1 MKTGFAHDV
10 VVQRGAGA
18 YICGEE
24 TGLLESLE
32 GKKGQPR
39 KKPPFPAQYGAF
51 GMPTTVNNVET
62 FSHVPHIVKHGAE
75 WFRKLGTE
83 KSPGTTIFGVSGHV
97 ARPGLYELP
106 LGTRLDEIVFEH
118 AGGVPGGRK
127 LKGVIPGGMSMPI
140 LPAGQLDVPMA
151 NEFLRERK
159 TMLGTG
165 GIMVMDETTCMVRV
179 ACVISYFFRDESC
192 GQCTQCREGTGWMH
206 KIIERIE
213 RGAGREGRPRHPA
226 RRRRQDG
233 GPDDLRL
240 RRRRGLAGAG
250 PAAPLPRGFRGARP
264 RAQVPLPREL
274 RALMPRITVDDVEIE
289 VPAGR
294 TLLQALDDV
303 GLLMN
308 GVEIPHYCWHPKL
321 SIDGSCRLCQV
332 EIQGMPKL
340 QIACNTPV
348 TDGMIVRTQ
357 VDSVRRAREGVM
369 ELLLVNHPLD
379 CPICDQAGECKLQ
392 DYAYEYGMTRVA
404 HARAAPRAQEERRS
418 RARRSSSTRSAAS
431 CAAAACASR
440 ARSPAP
446 ASSRC

>member
-1 MKTGFAHDV
+1 VLKAPHVTGYLTEHFADDAFGTLDGYVERGGYQAARKALGMTPEAVVELVKAAGLQGRGGAGFGTGLKWSFMPKSTDKPKFLVCNADESEPGSFKDRLLMERGPHQMLEGILIAAFATGAAKTFIYIRGEYAFPADQVERAVAEAYAKGYLGKNIMKSGFAHDV

-62 FSHVPHIVKHGAE
+62 FSHVPHILAKGAE
-75 WFRKLGTE
+75 WFRGFGTE

-151 NEFLRERK
+151 NEFLKERK

-179 ACVISYFFRDESC
+179 ACIISYFFRDESC
-192 GQCTQCREGTGWMH
+192 GQCTQCREGTGWIN
-206 KIIERIE
+206 KIVERIE
-213 RGAGREGRPRHPA
+213 RGAGEEG
-226 RRRRQDG
+226 
-233 GPDDLRL
+233 DLGIL
-240 RRRRGLAGAG
+240 LDI
-250 PAAPLPRGFRGARP
+250 AAKMEGQTICAFSDAAAWPV
-264 RAQVPLPREL
+264 Q
-274 RALMPRITVDDVEIE
+274 
-289 VPAGR
+289 
-294 TLLQALDDV
+294 
-303 GLLMN
+303 GLLRHFRADF
-308 GVEIPHYCWHPKL
+308 EAH
-321 SIDGSCRLCQV
+321 
-332 EIQGMPKL
+332 
-340 QIACNTPV
+340 
-348 TDGMIVRTQ
+348 VREHKCPFPE
-357 VDSVRRAREGVM
+357 SF
-369 ELLLVNHPLD
+369 EL
-379 CPICDQAGECKLQ
+379 
-392 DYAYEYGMTRVA
+392 
-404 HARAAPRAQEERRS
+404 
-418 RARRSSSTRSAAS
+418 
-431 CAAAACASR
+431 
-440 ARSPAP
+440 
-446 ASSRC
+446 